1 MKSVTS
7 MVYGRASYYLASRG
21 RSSFIAS
28 SDIRAGLPM
37 RQLSHLH
44 ISVFT
49 AFILM
54 GRTLP
59 VKNVHRPEESLALF
73 IHHPGSVNTMDYQNV
88 HGNAHINVGSIASIV
103 IQQIEA

>member
-7 MVYGRASYYLASRG
+7 MVRGSASSYLASRG

-28 SDIRAGLPM
+28 SEMRAGLPM
-37 RQLSHLH
+37 RQLSHLQ

-49 AFILM
+49 AFIIM

-73 IHHPGSVNTMDYQNV
+73 IHHPGSVNAMDYQNV
-88 HGNAHINVGSIASIV
+88 HGNAHINIGSIASIIV
-103 IQQIEA
+103 QEIEA